1 MLTVKEIGRRV
12 YDLSNPREKRR
23 YYVYLLRAMLHKRD
37 MQDIINFF
45 AMDPVRSELLKRSPF
60 PVEQITRAFFYNRST
75 FAERKQL
82 VEGHFS
88 VLQAKVK
95 KEVFWQISD
104 VYDKPLT
111 IWENDF
117 NGESLC
123 GQLVFEPGQR
133 KEGLSS
139 LQLNL
144 GKDHI
149 YQVMFWLGKNGKQ
162 EECMWIGAL
171 QGPNMDGAKEV
182 VKKLTKACHGYRT
195 KNLAIYMMQAIARVW
210 NLKRIYA
217 VSNYGYY
224 ANNHMRS
231 DRKLKTNFCD
241 FWEEVGG
248 VVTEDNRF
256 YELPLTEKR
265 KTMEEVPTRKR
276 AVYRRRFAFLDEV
289 DTALEK
295 AVKDIMN

>member
-1 MLTVKEIGRRV
+1 MLTVEEIGRKV
-12 YDLSNPREKRR
+12 YDLSNLREKRR
-23 YYVYLLRAMLHKRD
+23 YYVYLLRALLHRSD
-37 MQDIINFF
+37 MQEIINFF
-45 AMDPVRSELLKRSPF
+45 DKDPVRKELLERSPF
-60 PVEQITRAFFYNRST
+60 AVEQITRAFFYNGST

-82 VEGHFS
+82 AESHFTL
-88 VLQAKVK
+88 LQAKVK
-95 KEVFWQISD
+95 REVFLQISD
-104 VYDKPLT
+104 VYNKPLV
-111 IWENDF
+111 IWKSEF
-117 NGESLC
+117 NGVPWYA
-123 GQLVFEPGQR
+123 QLVFEPGQR
-133 KEGLSS
+133 KEGFLS

-144 GKDHI
+144 GIDHI
-149 YQVMFWLGKNGKQ
+149 YQVMFWLGNNKQQ
-162 EECMWIGAL
+162 EESLWIGAL
-171 QGPNMDGAKEV
+171 QGPNMDGAKDI

-195 KNLAIYMMQAIARVW
+195 KNLAIYMMQALVRIW
-210 NLKRIYA
+210 QIKHIYA

-224 ANNHMRS
+224 ANNHMRL